1 MIGYPGP
8 QGRDLQRLPNRF
20 MEGQRLMTDP
30 DNTPTDEPFI
40 WRGVL
45 DPDQLFDDIV
55 SASHRLADAARVGD
69 WSTVFD
75 LLDDPSQRV
84 DINWWRPGGP
94 AWFTVLH
101 QAAWHGAPPD
111 VAAELIRRGALRSLT
126 DARGRTAYE
135 IRCQRDL
142 KAANHPKGIATQQRK
157 SLILRER
164 YLKPPPS
171 RLAPEQVSA
180 LDRHLA
186 DVIGSRI
193 GGVLYDG
200 RDPRRVLRYP
210 PVGVLHEVPGQ
221 HLWFP
226 VPGMYGGFDIRLV
239 EDFLDVK
246 SWCRVVGGSGQAHL
260 ITSAGAILVDEGF
273 V

>member
-210 PVGVLHEVPGQ
+210 PVGILHEVPGQ

-226 VPGMYGGFDIRLV
+226 VPGMYGGFDITLV

-260 ITSAGAILVDEGF
+260 ITTSGAILVDEGF